1 VIHIHV
7 VSPSGHMDSVL
18 HPKSRPAVPDTAVCC
33 FTCIWQKLSREHVK
47 DYFYTTSR
55 CQQPAVVFITRKK
68 HQVCAEPDA
77 VWVKAFVNFL
87 GTH

>member
-1 VIHIHV
+1 HTHPHWIHTILL
-7 VSPSGHMDSVL
+7 DSVL
-18 HPKSRPAVPDTAVCC
+18 HPKSLPAIPDTAVCC
-33 FTCIWQKLSREHVK
+33 FTCTWQKLSRKHVK

-55 CQQPAVVFITRKK
+55 CQQPAVVFIR
-68 HQVCAEPDA
+68 VCADPDA